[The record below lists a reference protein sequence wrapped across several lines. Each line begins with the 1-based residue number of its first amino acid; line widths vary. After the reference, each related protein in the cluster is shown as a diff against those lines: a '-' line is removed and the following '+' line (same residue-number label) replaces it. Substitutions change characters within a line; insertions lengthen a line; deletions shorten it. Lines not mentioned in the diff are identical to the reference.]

1 MRTLHWSLVA
11 ATMVMIV
18 MGLVGM
24 IIVTVVMVVE
34 GVPGHLGLQV
44 RANSHIPPRIQIM
57 VRMIRLEQEEALNT
71 TRIHRISAS
80 STHSRFGYPKYPQ
93 PSPTAGHSH
102 LTYHLCYPHPDRPYY
117 NPYSTSPITG
127 SFYSQ
132 MPIRL
137 RWADAGRRRG
147 AHGVDGQG
155 LVGDVAGHHACR
167 GLLRIIG
174 AHLHRLNY

>member
-1 MRTLHWSLVA
+1 MMRRRTLGVRTLHWSLVA

-34 GVPGHLGLQV
+34 GVPVHLGLQV

-102 LTYHLCYPHPDRPYY
+102 LCRTLILAAPLTTPTVLLHLQECA
-117 NPYSTSPITG
+117 
-127 SFYSQ
+127 YSQ

-137 RWADAGRRRG
+137 
-147 AHGVDGQG
+147 
-155 LVGDVAGHHACR
+155 
-167 GLLRIIG
+167 
-174 AHLHRLNY
+174 